1 MENLKNIFSK
11 SRIMSKGILLLLTTL
26 AILLVGCSKCE
37 VSIRTDA
44 LPSGTVDQQY
54 DFRLQES
61 EDHCEGE
68 PEWRIIGGNLPPGLS
83 LTNGGR
89 LSGIP
94 ATSGSFN
101 FTVEV
106 VAGDDDATSGTDSAS
121 KGFLLTIN

>member
-1 MENLKNIFSK
+1 M
-11 SRIMSKGILLLLTTL
+11 SRGALLLLMTL
-26 AILLVGCSKCE
+26 AILLVGCSECE
-37 VSIRTDA
+37 VKIKTDA
-44 LPSGTVDQQY
+44 LPSGTVGQQY
-54 DFRLQES
+54 DIRLEES
-61 EDHCEGE
+61 DDHCDGE

-94 ATSGSFN
+94 TTRGSFN

>member
-1 MENLKNIFSK
+1 MNGKAVFLV
-11 SRIMSKGILLLLTTL
+11 IMVL
-26 AILLVGCSKCE
+26 ATLLVGCSNCE
-37 VSIRTDA
+37 VKIRTDA
-44 LPSGTVDQQY
+44 LPSGTVGQQY
-54 DFRLQES
+54 DVRLEES
-61 EDHCEGE
+61 ENDDCDGD

-94 ATSGSFN
+94 TTRGAFN

-106 VAGDDDATSGTDSAS
+106 VAGDDDDTFSGSDSAS